1 MCISVSADDFCP
13 EIVNSVEEVA
23 SCPTTTE
30 ENDRAASKKNCSRIT
45 LGKKCNNYQLSYH
58 CVINGYGNQT
68 LEVCAPWKQIVGGNV
83 LQPCVYISTG
93 TYSLTEV
100 RHFIE

>member
-1 MCISVSADDFCP
+1 MCIPVSADAYCP

-23 SCPTTTE
+23 SCPTTKQ
-30 ENDRAASKKNCSRIT
+30 ENDRAASKKNCSRIS

-58 CVINGYGNQT
+58 CIINGYRNQT
-68 LEVCAPWKQIVGGNV
+68 LEVCAPSKRIVGGNV
-83 LQPCVYISTG
+83 LHICIYISTG

-100 RHFIE
+100 NLFIK